1 MEKQPLREERERCYP
16 RNSKTKV
23 VCELIPL
30 SLASVAFVVDI
41 IINIFAARGDVRRF
55 GFQNRTGDLFQTQVT
70 PAGYVFSIWGL
81 IYAWQAVWLLY
92 GWTFVCPCRPS
103 MRRPIFWGV
112 YVAFVFVCAL
122 NIAWLYTWGNVLA
135 QVALAFILLLLF
147 LLYGTVGML
156 SYHLYRSTPDLEKE
170 GLRCD
175 LWLTRIVVLNGLALY
190 ASWVTIA
197 SCLNIGIV
205 VQYYSPQP
213 APATVEALGSGSGGG
228 QGMSTALET
237 NAGTVILALLA
248 VVVLVYFVLENT
260 VLDRFTRFVVTFYPT
275 VIWALIGV
283 LVQHWNKEE
292 DNRNNIFTAVLLGVV
307 ILLGCVRVVL
317 LILFAF
323 VRPLK
328 YSQHE
333 KLEYV

>member
-1 MEKQPLREERERCYP
+1 
-16 RNSKTKV
+16 
-23 VCELIPL
+23 
-30 SLASVAFVVDI
+30 
-41 IINIFAARGDVRRF
+41 
-55 GFQNRTGDLFQTQVT
+55 
-70 PAGYVFSIWGL
+70 
-81 IYAWQAVWLLY
+81 
-92 GWTFVCPCRPS
+92 
-103 MRRPIFWGV
+103 
-112 YVAFVFVCAL
+112 
-122 NIAWLYTWGNVLA
+122 
-135 QVALAFILLLLF
+135 
-147 LLYGTVGML
+147 
-156 SYHLYRSTPDLEKE
+156 
-170 GLRCD
+170 
-175 LWLTRIVVLNGLALY
+175 
-190 ASWVTIA
+190 
-197 SCLNIGIV
+197 
-205 VQYYSPQP
+205 
-213 APATVEALGSGSGGG
+213 
-228 QGMSTALET
+228 MSTALET

-260 VLDRFTRFVVTFYPT
+260 VLYRFTRFVVTFYPT